1 MWGGFPD
8 SLSLGGK
15 RSGTKLA
22 GRRCLRLLQA
32 SAGVFHGPGTHPA
45 WTKAVRL
52 NESRGV
58 KFQRGGNV
66 INCRGVKDVP
76 LSGSYFVGA
85 TLGTYCCIVGIL
97 LD

>member
-22 GRRCLRLLQA
+22 GRRFLRLLQA

-85 TLGTYCCIVGIL
+85 NLGT
-97 LD
+97 